1 MVCTFNIVPSP
12 GPLARPY
19 VAEESFF
26 ITMRI
31 SRNSPLVAP
40 ITGTALKQLKFSL
53 TKIHPQQVLCRMC
66 QHTPQVYDLKI
77 KLICSPTLKVLIT
90 KSSQVYL
97 HTIVFKASPSCP
109 GGKKSRHPGRH
120 KLCTYG
126 VRSCRIGGH
135 AVDF

>member
-1 MVCTFNIVPSP
+1 
-12 GPLARPY
+12 
-19 VAEESFF
+19 
-26 ITMRI
+26 MRI

-53 TKIHPQQVLCRMC
+53 TKIHPQQVLRRMC

-97 HTIVFKASPSCP
+97 HTIVFKASLVVQEEKNRDIQGAMNFVLMAS
-109 GGKKSRHPGRH
+109 
-120 KLCTYG
+120 G
-126 VRSCRIGGH
+126 VV
-135 AVDF
+135 A